1 MSGYIV
7 KATSSAGTVD
17 WISPRGFGGLRI
29 HTSKEMAEVFET
41 QPEAQAAIQSMM
53 PLRLEDL
60 GMVFSVE
67 ART

>member
-7 KATSSAGTVD
+7 KATSPAGTID
-17 WISPRGFGGLRI
+17 WISPRSFGGLRF